1 MIGIHVSNPP
11 KEDTVRAAGARDA
24 LDVVMRYHQ
33 ETKHHFFRYARAPG
47 YMDWANQVGPAT
59 KRSNGCE

>member
-1 MIGIHVSNPP
+1 MSNPP

-33 ETKHHFFRYARAPG
+33 ETKHHFFRYARAWLHG
-47 YMDWANQVGPAT
+47 LGESGGTRNQT
-59 KRSNGCE
+59 L